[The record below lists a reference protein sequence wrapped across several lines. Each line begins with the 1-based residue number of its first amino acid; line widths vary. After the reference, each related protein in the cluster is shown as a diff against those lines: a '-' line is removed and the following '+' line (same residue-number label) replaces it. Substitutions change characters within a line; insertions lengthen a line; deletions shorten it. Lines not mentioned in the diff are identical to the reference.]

1 MQEELIDRS
10 EYRNTQDSAEW
21 YENERECGR
30 AILDFCKQADIPR
43 SDIFYTTKLKYNNG
57 YDAVKRSI
65 EKSLELCGLDY
76 IDLYLI
82 HGPIGGPQARLDSWR
97 AICDFQVSGKLKSIG
112 ISTFGVRHMQ
122 ELIDSGLRLPDVHQI
137 DLHPFQ
143 TRKDI
148 VSLSR
153 KHEITLEAWAP
164 LVRGLRF
171 DHPEIVRLSLKYKKE
186 PAQVLLKY
194 SLQKGYVAIPKSSSK
209 KRIVSNTNIF
219 DFELSDQEMAQ
230 LDALDEGL
238 VTDWDPT
245 EDP

>member
-1 MQEELIDRS
+1 M
-10 EYRNTQDSAEW
+10 
-21 YENERECGR
+21 
-30 AILDFCKQADIPR
+30 ADISR
-43 SDIFYTTKLKYNNG
+43 SAIFYTTKLKYNNG
-57 YDAVKRSI
+57 YGAVKRSI
-65 EKSLELCGLDY
+65 EKSLELCGLGY

-97 AICDFQVSGKLKSIG
+97 AICDFQESGKLKSIG

-153 KHEITLEAWAP
+153 KHEIALEAWAP

-171 DHPEIVRLSLKYKKE
+171 DHPEIMRLALKYKKE

-209 KRIVSNTNIF
+209 KRIVSNTKIF
-219 DFELSDQEMAQ
+219 DFELDDQEIAQ